1 MGICAH
7 VLSKMSRKVDTRL
20 QRVVTLA
27 VWWGGVG
34 WGNGKEKWPFY
45 FMWLCIAGLLKVGLY
60 YFGNKTKRFSSAC
73 NKNGDAILSHLALS
87 FSRKLRLSGNWTKH
101 DLILKGTRKS
111 INSIN

>member
-34 WGNGKEKWPFY
+34 EREREVAFLFY
-45 FMWLCIAGLLKVGLY
+45 VALYRWTFESGPVLL
-60 YFGNKTKRFSSAC
+60 
-73 NKNGDAILSHLALS
+73 
-87 FSRKLRLSGNWTKH
+87 WQ
-101 DLILKGTRKS
+101 
-111 INSIN
+111 